1 MFEKLRE
8 YVEKV
13 DGGLIDQKNSHV
25 ENDVDFKIHPDNNYY
40 ENHGK
45 LMEIKD
51 YIESHIH
58 GITVQVSGGEKIY
71 SKEKI
76 HNEAYNQVSSALLEL
91 VFGKQRV
98 AASETLHSLNDEN
111 ECYNRRPIVIRTF
124 KHNNPYTYNEVKIDG
139 IFMDERD
146 GAMRVY
152 DNYIG
157 FFIEGSKYIKAGTV
171 SLWEHFI
178 SQWLDDNNFHEQG
191 YYCSDNQLF
200 KLSDE
205 GCELIIADVVKEVSG
220 VSEIKIDSDDLE
232 YDMDLVVICHDKQVL
247 IGYKDYYIMETK

>member
-1 MFEKLRE
+1 MFKKLRE

-13 DGGLIDQKNSHV
+13 NRGLIDQKVNNV
-25 ENDVDFKIHPDNNYY
+25 ESNLDFKIHPDNNYY

-51 YIESHIH
+51 YIESHVH
-58 GITVQVSGGEKIY
+58 GITVQVSGGEKI
-71 SKEKI
+71 
-76 HNEAYNQVSSALLEL
+76 LL
-91 VFGKQRV
+91 
-98 AASETLHSLNDEN
+98 DEN
-111 ECYNRRPIVIRTF
+111 ECYNRRPIIIRTF

-157 FFIEGSKYIKAGTV
+157 FFIEGSNYIKTGTV

-178 SQWLDDNNFHEQG
+178 LQWLDDNNFHEQG

-247 IGYKDYYIMETK
+247 IGYKDYYIMETKQIHS

>member
-1 MFEKLRE
+1 MFKKLRE

-13 DGGLIDQKNSHV
+13 DRGLIDHEVSRV
-25 ENDVDFKIHPDNNYY
+25 ENDVDFKIHTDNNYY

-51 YIESHIH
+51 YIESHMY
-58 GITVQVSGGEKIY
+58 GITVHVSGGER
-71 SKEKI
+71 I
-76 HNEAYNQVSSALLEL
+76 HS
-91 VFGKQRV
+91 
-98 AASETLHSLNDEN
+98 DED

-157 FFIEGSKYIKAGTV
+157 FFIEGSKYIKTGII

-178 SQWLDDNNFHEQG
+178 SKWLDDNNFHEQG
-191 YYCSDNQLF
+191 YYCSDNQFF